1 MHKHISHRLVLYSE
15 EQKRGRGGINSLMT
29 LTSLTFSLL
38 TVKGQAGTVN
48 MQKGYVDQI
57 ACDFPIN
64 FADI

>member
-1 MHKHISHRLVLYSE
+1 VLYSE